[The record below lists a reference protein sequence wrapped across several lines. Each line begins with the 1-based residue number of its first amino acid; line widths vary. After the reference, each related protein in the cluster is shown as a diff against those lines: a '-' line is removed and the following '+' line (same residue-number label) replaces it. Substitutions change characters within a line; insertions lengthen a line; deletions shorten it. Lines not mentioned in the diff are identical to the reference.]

1 MFAMRWKKQKNK
13 QKTMTVTNKM
23 KHNGLQAMIVER
35 L

>member
-1 MFAMRWKKQKNK
+1 MQWGKRKNK

-23 KHNGLQAMIVER
+23 THNGQAMIVER